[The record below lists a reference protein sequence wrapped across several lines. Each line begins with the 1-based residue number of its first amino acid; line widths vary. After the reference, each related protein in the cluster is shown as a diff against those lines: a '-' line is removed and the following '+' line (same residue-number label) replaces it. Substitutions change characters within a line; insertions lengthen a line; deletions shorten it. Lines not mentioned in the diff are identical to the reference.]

1 MAKSESLSNNIHF
14 ASNLKNKI
22 KSVIYLIKN
31 SNAGMDKM
39 TASKQKVG
47 RIITKTI
54 KKKKK
59 GHFFFLFVFLKVMK
73 TNKEN

>member
-1 MAKSESLSNNIHF
+1 
-14 ASNLKNKI
+14 
-22 KSVIYLIKN
+22 
-31 SNAGMDKM
+31 MDKM

-47 RIITKTI
+47 WIITKTI

>member
-1 MAKSESLSNNIHF
+1 
-14 ASNLKNKI
+14 
-22 KSVIYLIKN
+22 
-31 SNAGMDKM
+31 MDKM

-54 KKKKK
+54 KKKTK
-59 GHFFFLFVFLKVMK
+59 GHIFFCLFVFLKVMK